1 MPEDLS
7 GFLEAVS
14 RERECIELFVS
25 LLENE
30 KALLSK
36 GQIDGL
42 DPIIREKEAIASR
55 LETCAGQRNRYL
67 VDHGLSPD
75 RTGMATWLAAHPDQ
89 VQAEAAWARTLALAA
104 QAKNTNRLN
113 GQLIQMHQQ
122 FTGQALDILTR
133 RESPL
138 SLYGPDGLTASPGDR
153 QINDT
158 V

>member
-138 SLYGPDGLTASPGDR
+138 SLYGPDGRTASPGDR